1 MTRKLLPFEHELI
14 ATLGIS
20 KDDYLEFIALQETYK
35 DPKEGTIFDIRN
47 EPVSITIAVLSLIG
61 TVFTV
66 VSSLLNQPQ
75 IPSLEAPRG
84 GGQPQTRDERFSPRF
99 GFNSTQELAA
109 YGDPVNL
116 VYANRGTG
124 TGTNPNGGVRVTA
137 SLLWSAV
144 RSYGSSQFIQMLMM
158 LSGGAITAIDTG
170 KTAFGQ
176 TPLRDLM
183 TENIWMYFDPGA
195 TGLLQRQ
202 DEVFGKE
209 NTDPTRY
216 GKATDNPYRLQP
228 STSNTRTDGFSQA
241 YSPTTAN
248 TVGVYG
254 VVPLNIWSF
263 VRNSRGDKMEA
274 PLFIT
279 ASGISWTAGTGLNI
293 GVNEVLSVKFNQT
306 NFLESDNDAWREAKD
321 IRRSLL
327 SVFDT
332 ASLFK
337 LGTALFRVSDIPAT
351 NIDEQDITIKL
362 TCIKAGQAP
371 RTEYSS
377 VTAASATGA
386 LTAAEIAERNKLKN
400 SVQVLLDEDQRPS
413 ITTALQ
419 LVESGEIQEA
429 VYHQIQQEVNDAN
442 AFDYIGA
449 GRGQIRR
456 LKPGVYGYG
465 YKYGQYRWV
474 TAIKGYQKKRELTAS
489 EKNTLRRYS
498 DLEAIAGGYKDDIFY
513 TKALARIA
521 TATYET
527 LSACHIVD
535 FALKAI
541 VFKRISGRQLEYGS
555 ERRGGYP
562 VSDNGIKTR
571 VSLFK
576 LNYREVGQTVWATAP
591 GTFAISRA
599 ADNENFV
606 YFKFNS
612 GITDPDAATHW
623 EFELEPV
630 VDPLSEAA
638 INDNYYYLTN
648 AGNAVTET
656 LGTYKLLSK
665 ASTTPSIQF
674 VGEKQA
680 AATGAFP
687 PKNNNPADLNEWDL
701 FNYDADTQLQF
712 SFDSGPEITIT
723 AVTEQLIQP
732 FTDYN
737 QLNASGKVVKSL
749 YNNLALLGFNAYS
762 GKTIQDLRSFT
773 VFATQGRS
781 VRRLRTSG
789 TDENSIAWGS
799 AGYRY
804 YPSSPDG
811 ASSLAPDIFLD
822 TVLDKED
829 GIGNYA
835 VVNALDLKQLA
846 ITKRF
851 CIKNKLFM
859 DCVIA
864 DPRSWREFW
873 VEVAPYNLLEFA
885 RIGGRETLVPAVPYK
900 TSTGEITRSVTIT
913 ALFNQGNILEDSY
926 KEEYIDYGS
935 NAQDII
941 ANVIYTDMPD
951 DAVFAKKKSV
961 EVVLKDTV
969 EVDAIRQT
977 FDISNYVSSYDHA
990 VLFGKLLCN
999 TRRYVRQAIEF
1010 KTYPTSDPISPGAYI
1025 YVDIGQNA
1033 WDAIRTG
1040 VIGSGGTLNT
1050 PLANTPADGTYNFR
1064 LYRSDKG
1071 MVSLN
1076 NVALTN
1082 GTSTKLKNYE
1092 GYLFVLGVEATK
1104 RRVFRVTEVQMDEE
1118 GETTVRATIYP
1129 CTSDG
1134 ESLIADFSNSLFT
1147 VRS

>member
-14 ATLGIS
+14 TTLGIS
-20 KDDYLEFIALQETYK
+20 KDEYLEFVALYERPEYNGAPTA
-35 DPKEGTIFDIRN
+35 DAG
-47 EPVSITIAVLSLIG
+47 ITAIVL
-61 TVFTV
+61 TV
-66 VSSLLNQPQ
+66 VGILFQVAAALLAPQ
-75 IPSLEAPRG
+75 QQAPSFDTQRG

-124 TGTNPNGGVRVTA
+124 TGANPNGGVRVTA

-248 TVGVYG
+248 TVGIYG
-254 VVPLNIWSF
+254 VIPLNVLLYIRRSSGYKDS
-263 VRNSRGDKMEA
+263 VNLG
-274 PLFIT
+274 IT
-279 ASGISWTAGTGLNI
+279 ASGISWTSSTPTTSISAGDVI
-293 GVNEVLSVKFNQT
+293 SI
-306 NFLESDNDAWREAKD
+306 NFKSTKVDDNDSDIKREAKD
-321 IRRSLL
+321 ARRSLM

-332 ASLFK
+332 ASTFK
-337 LGTALFRVSDIPAT
+337 LGTALFRVTSLAGT
-351 NIDEQDITIKL
+351 NIDEKDITVKL
-362 TCIKAGQAP
+362 TCVKEG
-371 RTEYSS
+371 RTP
-377 VTAASATGA
+377 SATYGSTEAAGA
-386 LTAAEIAERNKLKN
+386 TGGLTKSEKDDLAKLKN
-400 SVQVLLDEDQRPS
+400 NVQTLLDEDQRPD
-413 ITTALQ
+413 ITTAQQ
-419 LVESGEIQEA
+419 LLKSKVIEVAQMTT
-429 VYHQIQQEVNDAN
+429 VTQQVNYENDYPYDADGN
-442 AFDYIGA
+442 I
-449 GRGQIRR
+449 
-456 LKPGVYGYG
+456 KPGYFFDENGYAFKNVDTVGG
-465 YKYGQYRWV
+465 YV
-474 TAIKGYQKKRELTAS
+474 KKRDLTDN
-489 EKNTLRRYS
+489 EMKILRRYATL
-498 DLEAIAGGYKDDIFY
+498 DAVVNTYKDDIFY

-521 TATYET
+521 TAQYET

-535 FALKAI
+535 FAIKAI

-555 ERRGGYP
+555 DRLSGYP

-571 VSLFK
+571 VTLFK
-576 LNYREVGQTVWATAP
+576 LNYREVGQSKWVAIPAV
-591 GTFAISRA
+591 FAISRA

-612 GITDPDAATHW
+612 GLTDPDAATHW

-630 VDPLSEAA
+630 VDPLSEKD
-638 INDNYYYLTN
+638 INDTYYYLTN
-648 AGNAVTET
+648 AGDAVTET
-656 LGTYKLLSK
+656 LSSYKLLSK
-665 ASTTPSIQF
+665 SSTTPSIQF
-674 VGEKQA
+674 
-680 AATGAFP
+680 TGAKQEAAEESFP
-687 PKNNNPADLNEWDL
+687 PQNNNPKDLNEWDL
-701 FNYDADTQLQF
+701 FNYDADTQIQF

-732 FTDYN
+732 FSDYN
-737 QLNASGKVVKSL
+737 QKNASGKVVKSL

-789 TDENSIAWGS
+789 TDEDGIAWGNT
-799 AGYRY
+799 GYNY
-804 YPSSPDG
+804 YPSKADG

-900 TSTGEITRSVTIT
+900 ASTGEITRSVTIT

-961 EVVLKDTV
+961 EVVLKDTT

-1025 YVDIGQNA
+1025 YVDIGQNS

-1076 NVALTN
+1076 NVALTS

>member
-20 KDDYLEFIALQETYK
+20 RDEYLEFVALYEK
-35 DPKEGTIFDIRN
+35 PNHEGKPT
-47 EPVSITIAVLSLIG
+47 AGAG
-61 TVFTV
+61 TVALVLTIVGILFQV
-66 VSSLLNQPQ
+66 AAAIFMQPQ
-75 IPSLEAPRG
+75 TPSFETR
-84 GGQPQTRDERFSPRF
+84 GQPQTRDERFSPRF

-124 TGTNPNGGVRVTA
+124 TGANPNGGVRVTA

-158 LSGGAITAIDTG
+158 LSGGAITAIDPE

-183 TENIWMYFDPGA
+183 SENIWMYFDPGA
-195 TGLLQRQ
+195 TGVLQRQ
-202 DEVFGKE
+202 DEVFSNSG
-209 NTDPTRY
+209 TDPTRY
-216 GKATDNPYRLQP
+216 GKSTANPYRIQP
-228 STSNTRTDGFSQA
+228 SEENTRQDGFSQA

-248 TVGVYG
+248 QIGIYG
-254 VVPLNIWSF
+254 VVPLNVLLYIRKPSGRKLSHNLG
-263 VRNSRGDKMEA
+263 V
-274 PLFIT
+274 T
-279 ASGISWTAGTGLNI
+279 ASGISWTSPSPSLKISFDDVIAIKFKSTAV
-293 GVNEVLSVKFNQT
+293 VNDDLDIIKETK
-306 NFLESDNDAWREAKD
+306 DA
-321 IRRSLL
+321 RRSLL

-332 ASLFK
+332 ASTFK
-337 LGTALFRVSDIPAT
+337 LGTALFRVTSLSGT
-351 NIDEQDITIKL
+351 NIDENDITVKL
-362 TCIKAGQAP
+362 KCIQAGSAP
-371 RTEYSS
+371 RAAYASTE
-377 VTAASATGA
+377 
-386 LTAAEIAERNKLKN
+386 
-400 SVQVLLDEDQRPS
+400 
-413 ITTALQ
+413 
-419 LVESGEIQEA
+419 
-429 VYHQIQQEVNDAN
+429 
-442 AFDYIGA
+442 
-449 GRGQIRR
+449 
-456 LKPGVYGYG
+456 
-465 YKYGQYRWV
+465 
-474 TAIKGYQKKRELTAS
+474 AS
-489 EKNTLRRYS
+489 EAS
-498 DLEAIAGGYKDDIFY
+498 EAKGASTNDIFY

-521 TATYET
+521 VAKYET

-535 FALKAI
+535 FAIKAI

-555 ERRGGYP
+555 DGKKGYP
-562 VSDNGIKTR
+562 VSDNGIKAR
-571 VSLFK
+571 VALFK
-576 LNYREVGQTVWATAP
+576 LRYREVGQTKYVTVP
-591 GTFAISRA
+591 RTFAIGRA

-612 GITDPDAATHW
+612 GITDAASATHW
-623 EFELEPV
+623 EFELEPI
-630 VDPLSEAA
+630 VDPLSESAV
-638 INDNYYYLTN
+638 NDVYYYLSN
-648 AGNAVTET
+648 AGDPVSET
-656 LGTYKLLSK
+656 LSSYKLLSK
-665 ASTTPSIQF
+665 DSTTPSIQF
-674 VGEKQA
+674 VGEKKNA
-680 AATGAFP
+680 VTGAFP
-687 PKNNNPADLNEWDL
+687 PKNSNPPDLNEWDL
-701 FNYDADTQLQF
+701 FNYDADTQIAF

-723 AVTEQLIQP
+723 AVSEQLLQS
-732 FTDYN
+732 FSDYD
-737 QLNASGKVVKSL
+737 QKNASGKVVKKL

-773 VFATQGRS
+773 VFAEQGRS

-789 TDENSIAWGS
+789 KDEDENDWGS
-799 AGYRY
+799 TDYQY
-804 YPSSPDG
+804 YPSKPDG

-835 VVNALDLKQLA
+835 VVDALDLRQLA
-846 ITKRF
+846 ITKLF

-873 VEVAPYNLLEFA
+873 VEVGPYNLLEFA
-885 RIGGRETLVPAVPYK
+885 RIGGRETLVPAVPYN
-900 TSTGEITRSVTIT
+900 SETGAITRSVTVN

-941 ANVIYTDMPD
+941 ANIIYTDVPD

-961 EVVLKDTV
+961 EVVLEDTT

-977 FDISNYVSSYDHA
+977 FDISSYVSNYDHA

-999 TRRYVRQAIEF
+999 TRRHVRQAIEF
-1010 KTYPTSDPISPGAYI
+1010 KTYPTSDPIFPGAYI
-1025 YVDIGQNA
+1025 YVDIGQNS

-1040 VIGSGGTLNT
+1040 VVGSGGTLNT
-1050 PLANTPADGTYNFR
+1050 PLANTPTDGTYNFR

-1071 MVSLN
+1071 MVTLDS
-1076 NVALTN
+1076 VAISD
-1082 GTSTKLKNYE
+1082 GTSTELEEYE
-1092 GYLFVLGVEATK
+1092 GYLFVLGVEATQ

-1134 ESLIADFSNSLFT
+1134 ESLIADFSDSLFT
-1147 VRS
+1147 IRS

>member
-14 ATLGIS
+14 ATLNIS

-35 DPKEGTIFDIRN
+35 DAKEGTIFDIRN
-47 EPVSITIAVLSLIG
+47 DPVSITIAVLALVG

-109 YGDPVNL
+109 YGDQVNL

-124 TGTNPNGGVRVTA
+124 TGANPNGGVRVTA

-183 TENIWMYFDPGA
+183 TENIWMYFAPGA
-195 TGLLQRQ
+195 TGLLQLQ
-202 DEVFGKE
+202 DEVFGNE
-209 NTDPTRY
+209 STDPTRY

-254 VVPLNIWSF
+254 VIPLNIWSY

-279 ASGISWTAGTGLNI
+279 ASGISWTAGTGLDTS
-293 GVNEVLSVKFNQT
+293 VNEVLSVKFNQT

-332 ASLFK
+332 ASIFK
-337 LGTALFRVSDIPAT
+337 LGTALFRVTNLPGT
-351 NIDEQDITIKL
+351 NIDEQDITIEL
-362 TCIKAGQAP
+362 TCIRAGKAP
-371 RTEYSS
+371 STTY
-377 VTAASATGA
+377 ASIDAGSAQGA
-386 LTAAEIAERNKLKN
+386 LTESEQDELAKLKN
-400 SVQVLLDEDQRPS
+400 NVQALLDEDQRPD
-413 ITTALQ
+413 ITTVMQ
-419 LVESGEIQEA
+419 LADSKRIEIA
-429 VYHQIQQEVNDAN
+429 VYETQTRSVNREEENPYDSDGN
-442 AFDYIGA
+442 LLPGYFVDSDGNVNKYVDVLA
-449 GRGQIRR
+449 GYTEKRS
-456 LKPGVYGYG
+456 L
-465 YKYGQYRWV
+465 
-474 TAIKGYQKKRELTAS
+474 TDNEIKS
-489 EKNTLRRYS
+489 LRRYAAL
-498 DLEAIAGGYKDDIFY
+498 DAIVNTYKDDIFY
-513 TKALARIA
+513 TKALARVA

-527 LSACHIVD
+527 MSACHIVD

-562 VSDNGIKTR
+562 ISDNGIKTR

-612 GITDPDAATHW
+612 GINDPDAATHW
-623 EFELEPV
+623 EFELEPI
-630 VDPLSEAA
+630 VDPLSESAVNA
-638 INDNYYYLTN
+638 TYYYLTN
-648 AGNAVTET
+648 AGNAVSET
-656 LGTYKLLSK
+656 LASYKLLSK
-665 ASTTPSIQF
+665 SSTTPSIEF
-674 VGEKQA
+674 VGEKQD

-732 FTDYN
+732 FSDYN
-737 QLNASGKVVKSL
+737 QKNASGNVVKSL

-789 TDENSIAWGS
+789 SDEYGIPWGDAS
-799 AGYRY
+799 YTY
-804 YPSSPDG
+804 YPASPDG

-851 CIKNKLFM
+851 CIANNLFM

-885 RIGGRETLVPAVPYK
+885 RIGGRETLVPAVPYN
-900 TSTGEITRSVTIT
+900 TNTGQISRSVTIT

-941 ANVIYTDMPD
+941 ANIIYTDTPD

-999 TRRYVRQAIEF
+999 TRRHVRQAIEF
-1010 KTYPTSDPISPGAYI
+1010 KTYPTSDPIFPGAYI
-1025 YVDIGQNA
+1025 YVDIGQNN

-1040 VIGSGGTLNT
+1040 VVGKDGTLNT
-1050 PLANTPADGTYNFR
+1050 PLASYPANGTYNFR

-1076 NVALTN
+1076 GVTVINGVSSQLT
-1082 GTSTKLKNYE
+1082 SYE
-1092 GYLFVLGVEATK
+1092 GYLFVLGVEATT

-1118 GETTVRATIYP
+1118 GEITVRATIYP
-1129 CTSDG
+1129 CTTDG
-1134 ESLIADFSNSLFT
+1134 LSLIADFSDNLFT
-1147 VRS
+1147 IRR

>member
-20 KDDYLEFIALQETYK
+20 KDDYLEFVALYEKPNYQGNPTA
-35 DPKEGTIFDIRN
+35 DFGVVAI
-47 EPVSITIAVLSLIG
+47 VL
-61 TVFTV
+61 TV
-66 VSSLLNQPQ
+66 VGILFQVAAALLAPQPK
-75 IPSLEAPRG
+75 IPAVSTG

-99 GFNSTQELAA
+99 GFNSAQELAA

-124 TGTNPNGGVRVTA
+124 TGANPNGGVRVTA

-202 DEVFGKE
+202 DEVFG
-209 NTDPTRY
+209 NQSTDPTRY
-216 GKATDNPYRLQP
+216 GKATDNPYRLQ
-228 STSNTRTDGFSQA
+228 SSITNTRTDGFSQA

-248 TVGVYG
+248 TVGIYG
-254 VVPLNIWSF
+254 VIPLNVLLYIRRSNGYKDS
-263 VRNSRGDKMEA
+263 VNLG
-274 PLFIT
+274 IT
-279 ASGISWTAGTGLNI
+279 ASGISWTSSTPTTTINLDDVI
-293 GVNEVLSVKFNQT
+293 SIKFESTEVNNDD
-306 NFLESDNDAWREAKD
+306 SDVTREAKD
-321 IRRSLL
+321 ARRSLI

-332 ASLFK
+332 ASTFK
-337 LGTALFRVSDIPAT
+337 LGSALFRVTSLSGT
-351 NIDEQDITIKL
+351 NIDEKDITVKL
-362 TCIKAGQAP
+362 TCIKAGKTPGVTYAS
-371 RTEYSS
+371 TE
-377 VTAASATGA
+377 AGGATGG
-386 LTAAEIAERNKLKN
+386 LSTSEQAELAKLKN
-400 SVQVLLDEDQRPS
+400 NVQTLLDEDQRPD
-413 ITTALQ
+413 ITTAVQ
-419 LVESGEIQEA
+419 LANSKRIEIA
-429 VYHQIQQEVNDAN
+429 VYETQTQSVNIENERVYDN
-442 AFDYIGA
+442 EGNF
-449 GRGQIRR
+449 
-456 LKPGVYGYG
+456 LPGYFVDSDGNVNKYVDVLVGY
-465 YKYGQYRWV
+465 
-474 TAIKGYQKKRELTAS
+474 TKKRSLTDNEIKS
-489 EKNTLRRYS
+489 LRRYAAL
-498 DLEAIAGGYKDDIFY
+498 DAIVNTYKDDIFY

-521 TATYET
+521 TAQYET
-527 LSACHIVD
+527 FSACHIVD
-535 FALKAI
+535 FAIKAI

-555 ERRGGYP
+555 DRVNGYP

-571 VSLFK
+571 VTLFTLK
-576 LNYREVGQTVWATAP
+576 YREVGRTSWVTVPA
-591 GTFAISRA
+591 TFAISRA

-612 GITDPDAATHW
+612 GLTDPADATHW
-623 EFELEPV
+623 EFELEPI
-630 VDPLSEAA
+630 VDPLSESAV
-638 INDNYYYLTN
+638 NDTYYYLTN
-648 AGNAVTET
+648 AGNAVSET
-656 LGTYKLLSK
+656 LASYKLLSK
-665 ASTTPSIQF
+665 SSTTPSIQF
-674 VGEKQA
+674 TGVKKD

-687 PKNNNPADLNEWDL
+687 PQNNNPRDLNEWDL
-701 FNYDADTQLQF
+701 FNYDADTQIQF
-712 SFDSGPEITIT
+712 SFDSGPEVTIT
-723 AVTEQLIQP
+723 AISEQLIQP
-732 FTDYN
+732 FSDYDQEN
-737 QLNASGKVVKSL
+737 SSGKVVKSL

-789 TDENSIAWGS
+789 TDENSVDWGDN
-799 AGYRY
+799 GYRY

-846 ITKRF
+846 ITKLF

-885 RIGGRETLVPAVPYK
+885 RIGGRETLVPAVPYN
-900 TSTGEITRSVTIT
+900 TSTGAITRTVNIT

-977 FDISNYVSSYDHA
+977 FDISNYVSSYNHA

-999 TRRYVRQAIEF
+999 TRRHVRQAIEF

-1025 YVDIGQNA
+1025 YVDIGQNS

-1040 VIGSGGTLNT
+1040 VIGSDGTLNT

-1082 GTSTKLKNYE
+1082 GTSTELENYE
-1092 GYLFVLGVEATK
+1092 GYLFVLGVEATQ